1 MHLHHRSLF
10 SQACNFP
17 LDETQNEMR
26 CPEGNNKEIDE
37 NRYKYRQVSL
47 GESYPT
53 HKHRKVQGIKC

>member
-1 MHLHHRSLF
+1 MKHKMKCAALR
-10 SQACNFP
+10 A
-17 LDETQNEMR
+17 
-26 CPEGNNKEIDE
+26 NNKEIDE